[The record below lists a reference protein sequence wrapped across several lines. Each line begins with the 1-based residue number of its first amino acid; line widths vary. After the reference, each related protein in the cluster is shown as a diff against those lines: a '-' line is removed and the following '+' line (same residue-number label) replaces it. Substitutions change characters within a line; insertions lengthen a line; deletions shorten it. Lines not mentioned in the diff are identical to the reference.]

1 MTRRTFLLLAVP
13 SIGCLLV
20 GLVAVLVSRSAPVA
34 SPTLADGLR
43 AIETRDAMAVE
54 RIASSL
60 QAAGSKDEARF
71 LRASWLSSRGRFIQA
86 MQLLTPSMFEG
97 PLKPEALLLAGQS
110 LFELK
115 EFEQAE
121 AVLKRLTT
129 DFPDDVAAHRLLAVI
144 YFDLRSHTLTMTELR
159 HVQRLD
165 PTDYR
170 PHHLAGVIL
179 SDDERFQDAIEQF
192 QMALTK
198 QPALEVRTT
207 IRHALAQALMR
218 NRDYRGAI
226 AILTAEPVPSESE
239 ALLAECQLSL
249 GDADAAGVIADRLL
263 ESHPDLITAMKVK
276 ARLWE
281 DAGEVTHA
289 IELMERV
296 VVAEP
301 FDVESRHRLAVLY
314 GAAGQKEAHVSAQA
328 EYLRVYNLHT
338 RLVELNVQADADSDA
353 VAPRR
358 ELSEVCQALGRTELA
373 QVWQQ
378 AADRCERR
386 VKLNAATPLHLG
398 K

>member
-43 AIETRDAMAVE
+43 AVETRDARAVE

-60 QAAGSKDEARF
+60 QVAGSQDEARF

-144 YFDLRSHTLTMTELR
+144 YFDLRSHTLTMNELR

-192 QMALTK
+192 QKALTK

-226 AILTAEPVPSESE
+226 AVLTAEPAPPESE
-239 ALLAECQLSL
+239 ALLAECHFSL

-263 ESHPDLITAMKVK
+263 ESHPDLIAAMKVK

-296 VVAEP
+296 VVTEP
-301 FDVESRHRLAVLY
+301 FDVESRHRMAVLY
-314 GAAGQKEAHVSAQA
+314 GAAGQVEAHATAQA
-328 EYLRVYNLHT
+328 EYQRVYNLHT
-338 RLVELNVQADADSDA
+338 RLVELNVQADADPDA